1 MITKLKEIFGDYATV
16 KENKFLSNNL
26 IVTYDIKFSQKMND
40 LMCTASI
47 DYPSYWKMKIKNSF
61 PSRDIDYYHHHGKN
75 SATMWVMRTIKEER
89 KEKLKKIE
97 NNC

>member
-16 KENKFLSNNL
+16 KENKFLSNNH

-40 LMCTASI
+40 LMCTTSI

-61 PSRDIDYYHHHGKN
+61 LSRDIDYYHHHGKN